1 MKDFFQSLYSL
12 AKRQLE
18 VHTAGKAQSHD
29 IGIVL
34 LILERG
40 CPFGKLAEVHVEEVY
55 RELPVEIPQLVFP
68 VF

>member
-40 CPFGKLAEVHVEEVY
+40 CPFRKLIQIHVEEVHGK
-55 RELPVEIPQLVFP
+55 LAVEVSQLVFP

>member
-1 MKDFFQSLYSL
+1 MDILQSLDGL
-12 AKRQLE
+12 AQGEFE
-18 VHTAGKAQSHD
+18 VYPIGKAQPHD

>member
-1 MKDFFQSLYSL
+1 MDFFHSLYSL
-12 AKRQLE
+12 AKRQFE
-18 VHTAGKAQSHD
+18 VYTVGKAQSHD

-40 CPFGKLAEVHVEEVY
+40 CPFRKLIQIHVEEVHG
-55 RELPVEIPQLVFP
+55 ELAVKIAQFIFP